1 MTTIVIATAKALLKV
16 AQISARRIE
25 ASFSPRPTLV
35 QVGVAPSVATSAVT
49 RRRTALRHHKVMMIA
64 AALHANCPRGWL
76 DYTLVWA
83 GDARGLSRGC
93 RIIHVK
99 AFPTRASPA

>member
-1 MTTIVIATAKALLKV
+1 MIVITTAKALLKA

-25 ASFSPRPTLV
+25 ASFSPRPTLS
-35 QVGVAPSVATSAVT
+35 QVGVLPSVVTNAVT
-49 RRRTALRHHKVMMIA
+49 CSRTELHHHKVMMIA
-64 AALHANCPRGWL
+64 GALHANCPRGCL

-83 GDARGLSRGC
+83 GDARGISGGC
-93 RIIHVK
+93 HINQVK

>member
-25 ASFSPRPTLV
+25 ASSSPGPKFGSA
-35 QVGVAPSVATSAVT
+35 GVAPSAIMSTVS
-49 RRRTALRHHKVMMIA
+49 RSRTELRHHKVMMIA

-83 GDARGLSRGC
+83 GDARGISGTVALTLA
-93 RIIHVK
+93 V
-99 AFPTRASPA
+99 